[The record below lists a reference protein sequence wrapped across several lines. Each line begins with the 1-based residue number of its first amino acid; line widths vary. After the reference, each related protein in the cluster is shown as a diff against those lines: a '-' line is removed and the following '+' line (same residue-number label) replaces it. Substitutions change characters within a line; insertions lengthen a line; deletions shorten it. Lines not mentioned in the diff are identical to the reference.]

1 MELLLS
7 ESEILIDETQRKMNE
22 VMISIYDGNFE
33 EKQVEFYKKC
43 SKYQQQLEE
52 RQQRSRKCF

>member
-1 MELLLS
+1 MELLLG
-7 ESEILIDETQRKMNE
+7 EPEIFIDETQRKIEM
-22 VMISIYDGNFE
+22 MINIYDGNFE
-33 EKQVEFYKKC
+33 EKQDEFYKKC

>member
-7 ESEILIDETQRKMNE
+7 EPEILIDETQRKIEM
-22 VMISIYDGNFE
+22 MINIYDGNFE
-33 EKQVEFYKKC
+33 EKQDEFYKKC
-43 SKYQQQLEE
+43 SEYQQQLEE

>member
-7 ESEILIDETQRKMNE
+7 EPEIFIDETQRKIEM
-22 VMISIYDGNFE
+22 MINIYDGNFE
-33 EKQVEFYKKC
+33 EKQDEFYKKC

>member
-7 ESEILIDETQRKMNE
+7 EPEILIDETQRKIEM
-22 VMISIYDGNFE
+22 MINIYDGNFE
-33 EKQVEFYKKC
+33 EKQDEFYKKC